1 MQINVLLGVVIM
13 VVISAV
19 VYPLVGDNVDN
30 LTNESHEDYA
40 GADNEAIISMIP
52 LFYWLGIAL
61 VVIGVAITAMRDSF

>member
-1 MQINVLLGVVIM
+1 M

-30 LTNESHEDYA
+30 LTNSSHEDYA

-52 LFYWLGIAL
+52 LFYWLGVAL
-61 VVIGVAITAMRDSF
+61 VVIGVAVMALKGAF